1 MKRYGQYCPIAKALE
16 QLGEKWTL
24 LIVRDLLHG
33 PARFSDLQRGL
44 PRISSALLAKRLK
57 QLETAGIVC
66 RESAHKANGT
76 AYALTAAGAAAAPI
90 VEQLGIWGIN
100 WAERQ
105 IRTDESDGY
114 VLMEDIR
121 RNLDTDALDAEL
133 CAMRI
138 DLRHHGAT
146 QPWWLLVSPVGV
158 DLCDTDPGH
167 EIDVYVE
174 ADLEPMVDL
183 WFGRRSL
190 TSLRRANAL
199 QIRGRQTFVRSMN
212 RWLGRS
218 PLAGTRS

>member
-1 MKRYGQYCPIAKALE
+1 MQRYGQYCPIAKALE

-57 QLETAGIVC
+57 QLEAAGIVR
-66 RESAHKANGT
+66 REPAPNVPST

-90 VEQLGIWGIN
+90 VEHLGIWGIR
-100 WAERQ
+100 WADRQ
-105 IRTDESDGY
+105 IEADESDGY

-121 RNLDTDALDAEL
+121 RNLHTEAFGTER
-133 CAMRI
+133 CAMLI
-138 DLRHHGAT
+138 TLRHRGAL
-146 QPWWLLVSPVGV
+146 QSWWLLVSPVGA

-167 EIDVYVE
+167 EIDVYLDAE
-174 ADLEPMVDL
+174 LKPLVDL

-190 TSLRRANAL
+190 ASLRLDNVLRV
-199 QIRGRQTFVRSMN
+199 RGRQSLVRSLN

-218 PLAGTRS
+218 PLARSR

>member
-1 MKRYGQYCPIAKALE
+1 MQRYGQYCPIAKALE

-44 PRISSALLAKRLK
+44 PKISSALLAKRLK
-57 QLETAGIVC
+57 QLEAAGIL
-66 RESAHKANGT
+66 RRDSTGNAYGT
-76 AYALTAAGAAAAPI
+76 AYALTAAGVAAAPI
-90 VEQLGIWGIN
+90 VEHLGIWGIR

-105 IRTDESDGY
+105 IRADESDGY

-121 RNLDTDALDAEL
+121 RNLDIEALGTER
-133 CAMRI
+133 CAMQI
-138 DLRHHGAT
+138 DLRHCGTT
-146 QPWWLLVSPVGV
+146 QSWWLLVSPVGV

-167 EIDVYVE
+167 EIDVYLDAE
-174 ADLEPMVDL
+174 LEPLIDL

-190 TSLRRANAL
+190 TSLRRADAL
-199 QIRGRQTFVRSMN
+199 RVRGRQTFVRSVN

-218 PLAGTRS
+218 PLAGS